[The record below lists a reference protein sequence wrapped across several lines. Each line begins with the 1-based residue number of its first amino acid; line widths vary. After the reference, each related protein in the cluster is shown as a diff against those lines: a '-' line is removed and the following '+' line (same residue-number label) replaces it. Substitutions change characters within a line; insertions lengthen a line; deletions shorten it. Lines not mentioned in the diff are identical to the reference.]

1 MNIVIGVSG
10 GIAVYKACELVRL
23 FKKNGHDVFVVMTKN
38 ACEFVL
44 PLTFQTLSQNTVVVD
59 MFEKIENWDVEHIEL
74 AKKAD
79 LFLIVP
85 ATANVIGKIANG
97 IADDFLTTTVMAT
110 LAPVLICPAMNTN
123 MYKNKIVKRNIQELV
138 INGYYIIEPIDGELA
153 CGDVGRGKLAD
164 INDIYKKA
172 LSLLNKKNDFK
183 DKKILIT
190 AGPTREAIDPVR
202 YISNRSSGKMG
213 YSIANASLQRGANV
227 TIVSGPVNINQ
238 PTGAKVINVL
248 TADQMYEKV
257 LEQFEDFDIVI
268 LVAAVSDFKC
278 RKESTQK
285 IKKKDNDCG
294 QISLNLEQ
302 NVDIA
307 KKIGSVKTK
316 QVLVGFCAETQNL
329 IDNAKQKIIS
339 KNLDLIISN
348 DVSLENSG
356 FDSNFN
362 TITIIDKFGNKEPLE
377 KMTKEAVAHKILD
390 SIQSFIFSNK
400 K

>member
-10 GIAVYKACELVRL
+10 GIAVYKACELVRF

-38 ACEFVL
+38 ACEFVS

-85 ATANVIGKIANG
+85 ATANIIGKIANG

-138 INGYYIIEPIDGELA
+138 SNGYYIIEPIDGELA
-153 CGDVGRGKLAD
+153 CGDVGSGKLAD
-164 INDIYKKA
+164 INEIYKEA

-190 AGPTREAIDPVR
+190 AGPTREPIDPVR

-213 YSIANASLQRGANV
+213 YSIANACLERGADV
-227 TIVSGPVNINQ
+227 TIVSGPVSINQ
-238 PTGAKVINVL
+238 PTGAKVISVI
-248 TADQMYEKV
+248 TAEQMYEKV

-278 RKESTQK
+278 RKESSQK

-294 QISLNLEQ
+294 QISLELEQ

-307 KKIGSVKTK
+307 KQIGNIKTK

-390 SIQSFIFSNK
+390 SIQTFIFSNK